1 MSDKPQVI
9 LPEEDQTRRFVQL
22 IIDGEDYFRVGDS
35 PRDIHAQILGRT
47 LREEFEIPFELKKVG
62 IIDSIPERKG
72 ERYEAI
78 GMGLVSF
85 CSQSILIGSMK
96 SVDYDI
102 GPNREQI
109 ERFRQRG
116 LITQEVKFL

>member
-1 MSDKPQVI
+1 MSDKPRVI
-9 LPEEDQTRRFVQL
+9 LPEEDQSRKFVQL
-22 IIDGEDYFRVGDS
+22 VIDGEDYLRIGNS
-35 PRDIHAQILGRT
+35 PQDIHAQILERV
-47 LREEFEIPFELKKVG
+47 LREEFDIPFEQKRVG
-62 IIDSIPERKG
+62 MNDFIPARKG
-72 ERYEAI
+72 ERYQAI
-78 GMGLVSF
+78 GMGFVLKTRNRIYF
-85 CSQSILIGSMK
+85 NNLK